1 MSNSPLILHPSSF
14 ILHPFEKPPI
24 GAVMVVGG
32 GIAGMQASLDLAEQ
46 GFKVYLVEKQSA
58 IGGKMAQLDKT
69 FPTNDCAMCTISPKL
84 VETGRHPNITVM
96 TNTEVLDVKGQ
107 AGDFA
112 VHIRRNPR
120 YVDLSKCIGCG
131 DCAKVCPIIVPDTFN
146 EGLAPR
152 RAAYKLYPQAVP
164 NAYAIEKRG
173 IAPCRDACPAGQRAQ
188 GYIALIREGRWHDAL
203 RVIKMDNPFP
213 GICGRICNHRC
224 EMACNRG
231 LVDEPINIRAL
242 KRFVTDKVYAEPRK
256 PIQPTPRLHEER
268 VAIIGAGP
276 CGLTAAQDLVMAGY
290 GVTVFEAM
298 PVAGGMLRLGVP
310 EYRLPTE
317 IIEREVQDIVDLGV
331 DLRLNHRI
339 DNLDDIFDEG
349 FDAVLIAVGAH
360 EGIRLPIPGAD
371 LDGVLINTHFLR
383 DVRLGKY
390 KDEGGRMKDEDS
402 SLIPHPSSLGKRV
415 LVLGG
420 GNVAIDVARSAVR
433 LGREVH
439 MACLESGETIPAHP
453 WEVEAAKEEGVVIH
467 EGRTFERIIGD
478 ENGHVAGVECQRAAS
493 FSFDEMGRLSVEK
506 VPNST
511 HVIPCDTV
519 IFSVGQRA
527 GLAFIPEDAGVGLT
541 ARKMIAVNPNTLAAT
556 REGVFAA
563 GDSVSGTAFVIEA
576 VNSGHVVARSIIRY
590 LQREQL
596 EPPPRPELPVVR
608 LSREEI
614 DGRIARGQIRRQPR
628 VPLPELPVAQRVDN
642 FAEVEGG
649 YDDDSAQREA
659 ARCLA
664 CGICSECMSCTFAC
678 GRDAINHD
686 DVERLEDVG
695 VGAIVLAPGYQIY
708 NAHLSEEY
716 GLGRY
721 PNVVTSLQY
730 ERMLSASG
738 PTKGRVQRPADG
750 VSPKRIAF
758 LQCVGSRDQSH
769 DYCSSVCCMYAAKE
783 AIMTVEHARAEARA
797 GNGNGD
803 VTCQVF
809 FMDTRAFSKG
819 YEEYYRRAEKKYGVK
834 YTRCRLSDVKEDPRT
849 HNLVLRYTASD
860 QLSVTSNQSSV
871 VSDPSVE
878 NRLITDHCSLITEE
892 FDLVVLSVGMEIAD
906 SVQRLG
912 RNLGIEL
919 DSYGFCH
926 TTLFDPLQTSRPG
939 IYVAGPFREPK
950 DIPETVVDASGA
962 AAAAAR
968 LLAPARHTLAQAQA
982 YPAERDVASEEPR
995 IGVFVCHCGTN
1006 IGGFLDVP
1014 GVAEYARSLPGVV
1027 HAEDNLYT
1035 CSQDTIA
1042 HIIDQVKTLGLNR
1055 VVVASCT
1062 PLTHEPLFQ
1071 DAIRHAGLNP
1081 HLFEMANIRNQCSWI
1096 HSSNWEAATGKAVS
1110 LVRMAVARATQLNPL
1125 KTAEVPVN
1133 NAALIVG
1140 GGAAGMTA
1148 ALTLADQGFPV
1159 HLVEREAELGGN
1171 LRHLR
1176 YFVPSRGNGATPTPQ
1191 EYLAQTVTRVQQHPL
1206 IKIYLSTELI
1216 DTGGFKGN
1224 FTSTLRRNGETFRVQ
1239 HGATIVAT
1247 GGVEYKGK
1255 EYEYGKDP
1263 RIVTQLEFEALLS
1276 NLQLQTS
1283 NLKLQTPKS
1292 VVMIQCVGP
1301 GERFCSRLCCTTAL
1315 KNALKL
1321 KELNP
1326 EAEVTVIY
1334 RDIRTYGFKE
1344 RVYTEARRAG
1354 VRFIHYEFDCKPEV
1368 RIGESASQRISESAI
1383 GESASQRISV
1393 RVWEPVLGRELELT
1407 PDLLVLSTPVVP
1419 PKGARELATR
1429 LKVPVDMD
1437 GFFLEAHVKL
1447 RPVDFAAEGVF
1458 MAGMAH
1464 YPKFLDETIAQAQ
1477 AAASRAAS
1485 ILAQESMLT
1494 NARVAVVDPLKCVGC
1509 LTCVRICPYGVPK
1522 VRSQFTGVGN
1532 IVGAAYIEPAIC
1544 HGCGTC
1550 ASECPARAIQLM
1562 HYTDAQTLIKID
1574 ALFSNQL
1581 TVTSNQSAVTSS
1593 RQPQLTTDH

>member
-1 MSNSPLILHPSSF
+1 MSNSPTRHRSGNDT
-14 ILHPFEKPPI
+14 KRPPI

-32 GIAGMQASLDLAEQ
+32 GIAGMQASLELAEQ

-107 AGDFA
+107 AGDFS
-112 VHIRRNPR
+112 VRVRRNPR

-131 DCAKVCPIIVPDTFN
+131 DCAKVCPVIVPDTFN

-152 RAAYKLYPQAVP
+152 HAVYKLYPQAVP
-164 NAYAIEKRG
+164 NAYTIEKRG

-224 EMACNRG
+224 ETACNRG

-242 KRFVTDKVYAEPRK
+242 KRFVTDKVYSEPRK
-256 PIQPTPRLHEER
+256 PVQPAPRLHEER

-276 CGLTAAQDLVMAGY
+276 CGLTAAQDLVLAGY
-290 GVTVFEAM
+290 GATVFEAM

-310 EYRLPTE
+310 EYRLPAE

-383 DVRLGKY
+383 DVRLGRY
-390 KDEGGRMKDEDS
+390 KDEGGRMKDES
-402 SLIPHPSSLGKRV
+402 SSFIPHPSSLGQRV

-420 GNVAIDVARSAVR
+420 GNVAIDVARSAIR

-453 WEVEAAKEEGVVIH
+453 WEVEAAKEEGVVIY
-467 EGRTFERIIGD
+467 EGRTFERIVGD
-478 ENGHVAGVECQRAAS
+478 ENGHVAGVECQHAAS
-493 FSFDEMGRLSVEK
+493 FSFDDMGRLSVEK

-576 VNSGHVVARSIIRY
+576 VNSGHVAARSIIRY

-614 DGRIARGQIRRQPR
+614 DARTVRGQIRRQAR
-628 VPLPELPVAQRVDN
+628 VPLPELPVAMRIDN

-649 YDDDSAQREA
+649 YDDESAQREA

-686 DVERLEDVG
+686 DVERFEDVG

-721 PNVVTSLQY
+721 PNVVTALQY

-738 PTKGRVQRPADG
+738 PTKGHVQRPADG
-750 VSPKRIAF
+750 ASPKRVAF

-849 HNLVLRYTASD
+849 HNLVIRYAASD
-860 QLSVTSNQSSV
+860 QSSVISNQSSV
-871 VSDPSVE
+871 VSDQSVE

-892 FDLVVLSVGMEIAD
+892 FDLVVLSVGMEIAE
-906 SVQRLG
+906 SVQKLG
-912 RNLGIEL
+912 RSLGIEL

-926 TTLFDPLQTSRPG
+926 TTLFDPLQTSRAG

-982 YPAERDVASEEPR
+982 YPPERDVLSDEPR
-995 IGVFVCHCGTN
+995 IGVFVCHCGSN

-1014 GVAEYARSLPGVV
+1014 GVAESARSLPGVV

-1081 HLFEMANIRNQCSWI
+1081 YLFEMANIRNQCSWI
-1096 HSSNWEAATGKAVS
+1096 HSSNWEAATSKAVS
-1110 LVRMAVARATQLNPL
+1110 LVRMAVARAMELKPL

-1148 ALTLADQGFPV
+1148 ALMLADQGFPV
-1159 HLVEREAELGGN
+1159 HLVEREAVLGGN

-1206 IKIYLSTELI
+1206 IKSYLNTELI
-1216 DTGGFKGN
+1216 ETGGFKGN
-1224 FTSTLRRNGETFRVQ
+1224 FTSTLRSHGETFRVQ

-1276 NLQLQTS
+1276 NLQSPIS
-1283 NLKLQTPKS
+1283 NLQSPDS

-1344 RVYTEARRAG
+1344 RLYTEARRAG
-1354 VRFIHYEFDCKPEV
+1354 VRFIHYEFDRKPEV
-1368 RIGESASQRISESAI
+1368 AI
-1383 GESASQRISV
+1383 GHQPSAISV

-1419 PKGARELATR
+1419 PPGARDLATR

-1464 YPKFLDETIAQAQ
+1464 YPK
-1477 AAASRAAS
+1477 
-1485 ILAQESMLT
+1485 
-1494 NARVAVVDPLKCVGC
+1494 
-1509 LTCVRICPYGVPK
+1509 
-1522 VRSQFTGVGN
+1522 
-1532 IVGAAYIEPAIC
+1532 
-1544 HGCGTC
+1544 
-1550 ASECPARAIQLM
+1550 
-1562 HYTDAQTLIKID
+1562 
-1574 ALFSNQL
+1574 
-1581 TVTSNQSAVTSS
+1581 
-1593 RQPQLTTDH
+1593 